1 MFTFTIL
8 TVFHDKRGGIT
19 GNYVIDI
26 DGTFLLFLL
35 ELNIG
40 KEAGIMSEKKKSKT
54 DVAARAQAKNQAN
67 LCRFC
72 GNKVEVV
79 MTVFPTGKKKMQRT
93 CCAAA

>member
-1 MFTFTIL
+1 
-8 TVFHDKRGGIT
+8 
-19 GNYVIDI
+19 
-26 DGTFLLFLL
+26 
-35 ELNIG
+35 
-40 KEAGIMSEKKKSKT
+40 MSEKKKSKT
-54 DVAARAQAKNQAN
+54 DVAARANAKNRAN